1 MSATFPWTVDLRAE
15 AGRCGCGA
23 VVFPASF
30 RDRVSWRE
38 FHRTRLCQSCQD
50 DLFFRASRPDAR
62 WRYPIRRAVVA
73 APVERDGAVVELGV
87 LPFIC
92 ILPEARVEWEARF
105 LLRAGPRRGALE
117 LFDELF
123 ALSPALEMHQVRLT
137 EVDDVRTRAASAA
150 QEGALLRARRR
161 SAVAEALRHTAVG
174 AAFRVARRQR
184 GRIGAARL
192 RAARQCAHRAAR
204 WPVRAAAPPG
214 APPPRALHDPT
225 PRSRFEARRT
235 KPHRSQRASR
245 RRERR
250 RLKEDD
256 DAYRVKTGRV
266 LRKVAPETTRA
277 SAPAPE
283 PAAV

>member
-15 AGRCGCGA
+15 AGRCGCGT

-92 ILPEARVEWEARF
+92 VLPEARVEWEARF

-123 ALSPALEMHQVRLT
+123 ALSPALETHQVRLT
-137 EVDDVRTRAASAA
+137 QLDDV
-150 QEGALLRARRR
+150 
-161 SAVAEALRHTAVG
+161 
-174 AAFRVARRQR
+174 
-184 GRIGAARL
+184 
-192 RAARQCAHRAAR
+192 CA
-204 WPVRAAAPPG
+204 PEVRAALDVDLVIVRDAAARDSLARLALGEASLCLALADDLPWRRLFG
-214 APPPRALHDPT
+214 APLPPPPSASPGTDGGASVLRACALLASALTGP
-225 PRSRFEARRT
+225 PAGRFEPLRRLVR
-235 KPHRSQRASR
+235 PHRGHFPELDWESC
-245 RRERR
+245 
-250 RLKEDD
+250 
-256 DAYRVKTGRV
+256 DAR
-266 LRKVAPETTRA
+266 
-277 SAPAPE
+277 
-283 PAAV
+283 